1 MRILVAIFMFCMS
14 IFAQDINNKYKYI
27 LDLYDKTIARVNLN
41 EINQLKSPF
50 YIEQIDQLESN
61 LTDLK
66 LEAIIENRV
75 KIDSKWY
82 EMGKDCQNLCI
93 IEIKNTT
100 VTILYHNKRFYLKM
114 IEDNGDVKVF

>member
-114 IEDNGDVKVF
+114 LEDNGDVKVF

>member
-1 MRILVAIFMFCMS
+1 MRILVAIFMFCMG
-14 IFAQDINNKYKYI
+14 IFAQDINNKYEYI